1 MRFKRLV
8 SAILIS
14 SVLSV
19 LSISFG
25 GSLNITED
33 NLKKNPQKVENQ
45 KMSLEEIAQ
54 LKDMIKQAEKRER
67 DIDKRVGKIIDD
79 FLENKNK
86 KYEIK
91 SVSVEKDDRISTMYK
106 IDEIIDRVEEKNKG
120 ILKYYFRKY
129 SEYAG
134 DKELLEKRNT
144 RFSKKIEKEERNNSF
159 VRFGTVVNAASYS
172 ITDAVDYA
180 HTYALSYNTPTYPN
194 VTSLGGD
201 CTNFVSQALKAGG
214 KVEDSTWYIDRK
226 NTQYLTPTTIPQ
238 LDYSWDLADPSP
250 WISADQFKDYWSAK
264 VYTSEFDEND
274 YLQNHDTYF
283 TYPHFRGDAVQILVK
298 NFWWYE
304 GYHTMMITAY
314 GEDPSG
320 DSDFLVTYHTSN
332 KKDKLLA
339 DYVISGFQSAGY
351 NDFKLKF
358 YAM

>member
-54 LKDMIKQAEKRER
+54 LKDMIKKAEKRER

-144 RFSKKIEKEERNNSF
+144 RFSKKIEKEERNN
-159 VRFGTVVNAASYS
+159 
-172 ITDAVDYA
+172 
-180 HTYALSYNTPTYPN
+180 
-194 VTSLGGD
+194 
-201 CTNFVSQALKAGG
+201 
-214 KVEDSTWYIDRK
+214 
-226 NTQYLTPTTIPQ
+226 
-238 LDYSWDLADPSP
+238 
-250 WISADQFKDYWSAK
+250 
-264 VYTSEFDEND
+264 
-274 YLQNHDTYF
+274 
-283 TYPHFRGDAVQILVK
+283 
-298 NFWWYE
+298 
-304 GYHTMMITAY
+304 
-314 GEDPSG
+314 
-320 DSDFLVTYHTSN
+320 
-332 KKDKLLA
+332 
-339 DYVISGFQSAGY
+339 
-351 NDFKLKF
+351 
-358 YAM
+358 